1 MVLEFKKFEGD
12 KGLPENTLKDE
23 MKRRAAMQ
31 VLLAKPRRK
40 VVGLWTLV
48 ATLILLASAQPTAY
62 GLDFPQTTRLTL
74 PESTNI
80 RASVLDLS
88 EGAPLYAQFDFAQ
101 SLFASEMAL
110 VASVTRQ
117 VELARTPNGAKY
129 VARQIMLSEYNWG
142 SYQFECLNR
151 LWTKESHWNY
161 KAHNYKSGAHGI
173 PQALPANRMDI
184 ISTDWR
190 KNPVTQMRWGLRYIE
205 IRYDNP
211 CKAWAKFKRS
221 KYY

>member
-1 MVLEFKKFEGD
+1 
-12 KGLPENTLKDE
+12 
-23 MKRRAAMQ
+23 MQ
-31 VLLAKPRRK
+31 VLLTKPRRK

-62 GLDFPQTTRLTL
+62 GLDFPETTRLTL
-74 PESTNI
+74 PEATNI

-88 EGAPLYAQFDFAQ
+88 EGAPLYSQFDFAQ

-110 VASVTRQ
+110 VASVTQQ
-117 VELARTPNGAKY
+117 VEMARTPVGAKV

-173 PQALPANRMDI
+173 AQALPANRMEI
-184 ISTDWR
+184 ISSDWR

-205 IRYDNP
+205 IRYENP

-221 KYY
+221 RYY

>member
-1 MVLEFKKFEGD
+1 
-12 KGLPENTLKDE
+12 
-23 MKRRAAMQ
+23 MQ
-31 VLLAKPRRK
+31 VHLAKPRGK

-48 ATLILLASAQPTAY
+48 AALILIASAQPTAY
-62 GLDFPQTTRLTL
+62 GLDFPETTRLTL
-74 PESTNI
+74 PEATSI

-88 EGAPLYAQFDFAQ
+88 EGAPLYSQFDFAQ

-110 VASVTRQ
+110 VASVTQQ
-117 VELARTPNGAKY
+117 VEMARTPVGAKV

-161 KAHNYKSGAHGI
+161 KAHNYRSGAHGI
-173 PQALPANRMDI
+173 PQALPANKMEI

-205 IRYDNP
+205 IRYETP

-221 KYY
+221 NYY

>member
-1 MVLEFKKFEGD
+1 MQIF
-12 KGLPENTLKDE
+12 LP
-23 MKRRAAMQ
+23 R
-31 VLLAKPRRK
+31 PRRK
-40 VVGLWTLV
+40 IVGLWSLV
-48 ATLILLASAQPTAY
+48 ATLILVASAQPTAY
-62 GLDFPQTTRLTL
+62 GLDFPETTRLSL
-74 PESTNI
+74 PEATSI
-80 RASVLDLS
+80 RASVVDLS
-88 EGAPLYAQFDFAQ
+88 EGAPLYSQLNFAQ

-110 VASVTRQ
+110 VASVTQQ
-117 VELARTPNGAKY
+117 VEMARTPVGAKV

-173 PQALPANRMDI
+173 PQALPANKMEI

-205 IRYDNP
+205 IRYETP
-211 CKAWAKFKRS
+211 CGAWAKFKRS
-221 KYY
+221 NYY